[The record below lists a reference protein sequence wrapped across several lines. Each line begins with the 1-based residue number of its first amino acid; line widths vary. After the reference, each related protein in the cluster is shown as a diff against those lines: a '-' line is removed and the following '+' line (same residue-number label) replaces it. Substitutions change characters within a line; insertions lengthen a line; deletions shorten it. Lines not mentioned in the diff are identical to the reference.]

1 MPSPIYSTVTVET
14 VEFTQ
19 NNNFAAQGD
28 LIGSLPG
35 PAVESLGP
43 DFDFFDGSVFAVGVH
58 AVEPDIGSGSAGN
71 LDSLIGLKILEP
83 GTYTDVTV
91 PIFPVTS
98 FPDLTDIEPGQIFP
112 PNPDGETEVQAAIW
126 KALGPGGLDDPP
138 DNADDAPED
147 PSDLIEPFAVSQ
159 QATIS
164 NLDQNLA
171 LDPTDVS
178 NPAVLAIDV
187 TNRLEQPIA
196 ELRVTDSLSEETFAT
211 LTGAPLPLEPDAN
224 EVFNN
229 LAVLQEDTNVTV
241 AAFDG
246 DGNKIGTGD
255 GRVPIGSPEPVFI
268 RGASGG

>member
-1 MPSPIYSTVTVET
+1 MPSPIYSTVTVNT

-19 NNNFAAQGD
+19 DNNFAAQGD

-35 PAVESLGP
+35 PAVESLSP
-43 DFDFFDGSVFAVGVH
+43 DLDIFDDPVFAVGIH
-58 AVEPDIGSGSAGN
+58 AIEPDIGSGSAGN

-91 PIFPVTS
+91 PIFPVTG
-98 FPDLTDIEPGQIFP
+98 FPDLTDIEPEQIFP
-112 PNPDGETEVQAAIW
+112 PNPDEETEVQAAIW
-126 KALGPGGLDDPP
+126 KALRPGGLDDPP
-138 DNADDAPED
+138 DNA
-147 PSDLIEPFAVSQ
+147 DLIEPFAVSQ

-164 NLDQNLA
+164 NLDQNSA

-178 NPAVLAIDV
+178 NPAVLAIEV

-196 ELRVTDSLSEETFAT
+196 ELRVTDGPSEETFAT